1 MASRSV
7 TVSKD
12 EFLQS
17 MKQLHQQIPSLYTDV
32 VLFSFSFFSET
43 SAIEARMS
51 AEHKKEK

>member
-1 MASRSV
+1 
-7 TVSKD
+7 
-12 EFLQS
+12 